1 MWPQKPGCGLYKS
14 PEIGRNFDLMNN
26 LDILGEKYKFMSIL
40 SQVSHLTA
48 ENEFS
53 SNGLNTIL
61 AHYYFNICNAAQ
73 I

>member
-1 MWPQKPGCGLYKS
+1 
-14 PEIGRNFDLMNN
+14 MNN